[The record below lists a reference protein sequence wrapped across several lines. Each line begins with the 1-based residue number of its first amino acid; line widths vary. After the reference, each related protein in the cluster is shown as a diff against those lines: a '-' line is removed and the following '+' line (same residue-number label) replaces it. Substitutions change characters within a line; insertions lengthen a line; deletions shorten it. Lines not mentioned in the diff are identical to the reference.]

1 MMLYLSSGGKEV
13 RYGLLEGA
21 GTVSA
26 GDEMILERESANL
39 VHIDT
44 TNDTQS
50 SIEGDR
56 MSMSARP
63 HIQLV

>member
-21 GTVSA
+21 ERSVPA
-26 GDEMILERESANL
+26 MILERESANL

-50 SIEGDR
+50 STEGDR
-56 MSMSARP
+56 MSMSALP
-63 HIQLV
+63 HIQLT